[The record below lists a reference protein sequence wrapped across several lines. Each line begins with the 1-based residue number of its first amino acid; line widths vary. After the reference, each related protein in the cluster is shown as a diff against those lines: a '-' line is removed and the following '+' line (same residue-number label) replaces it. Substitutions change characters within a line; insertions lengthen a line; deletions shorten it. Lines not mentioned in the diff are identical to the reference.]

1 MPSSTGMQLQ
11 TLDSD
16 KNAVFKITDIK
27 SQKVKVVQTDTVGHK
42 NIQYVDLSGLT
53 LVNTGA

>member
-1 MPSSTGMQLQ
+1 MALQ

-27 SQKVKVVQTDTVGHK
+27 SQKVKVVQTDTAGHK